1 MEAKLDYQST
11 KTPGNSI
18 APTVLKKVQLDYQS
32 TDTRKIYD
40 LRTTEVPG
48 ALLLGHYKYQ
58 EAGEVLERHKHPG
71 MFEICYLEKG
81 KQIYEIESTEY
92 TLKGGDILLTK
103 PNQVHGTS
111 NYPESIGNLYWLIL
125 KSSDENDPLLGLDD
139 QQSRKLYR
147 QLLNTPY
154 VRFPGNQRIQQYFR
168 KLENQCKT
176 PLHSLHSLHIMNLI
190 LSILLEVVE
199 LSKIKKD
206 QKLPPDIDRVMGYIQ
221 ENIEELLTIDELSE
235 ITGLSQSRFKH
246 KFREH
251 IGSSPIDYINRQKVE
266 KAKEMILEA
275 VSMKDV
281 GYQLG
286 YSSPAYFSHVFK
298 KYTRMTP
305 MEYRK
310 KSQQF

>member
-1 MEAKLDYQST
+1 MEADLDYQST
-11 KTPGNSI
+11 E
-18 APTVLKKVQLDYQS
+18 
-32 TDTRKIYD
+32 TRKIYD
-40 LRTTEVPG
+40 LRTTHVPG

-58 EAGEVLERHKHPG
+58 EAGEVLERHQHPG

-92 TLKGGDILLTK
+92 TLKGGDILLTR

-125 KSSDENDPLLGLDD
+125 KSPDEHHPLLGLQDEK
-139 QQSRKLYR
+139 SLILYAE
-147 QLLNTPY
+147 LLNTPN

-168 KLENQCKT
+168 KLENQCRQ
-176 PLHSLHSLHIMNLI
+176 PSPSLHSLHIMNLI

-199 LSKIKKD
+199 LSKAKKD
-206 QKLPPDIDRVMGYIQ
+206 QKLPPDIDRVMAYIQ
-221 ENIEELLTIDELSE
+221 ENIDEPLTIDELSE

-246 KFREH
+246 KFRRH
-251 IGSSPIDYINRQKVE
+251 IGSSPIDFINGQKVE
-266 KAKEMILEA
+266 KAKGMILQAE
-275 VSMKDV
+275 SMKEI